1 MRAEVYPS
9 IESDCAELLARAT
22 EADRADMVR
31 GWGVPMEEGLRL
43 SFEASAPDERWTIA
57 KDGEVAGMF
66 GCTPEG
72 NVWLMRTGAFD
83 ALALRFIRRSKPY
96 IDAMVERHGE
106 IRGFASVEHDRLMRW
121 LAWAGFEITDLGNG
135 YFMCV
140 KRTKKAVR

>member
-106 IRGFASVEHDRLMRW
+106 IRGFASVEHGKLVRL
-121 LAWAGFEITDLGNG
+121 LALGVFEITDLGNG